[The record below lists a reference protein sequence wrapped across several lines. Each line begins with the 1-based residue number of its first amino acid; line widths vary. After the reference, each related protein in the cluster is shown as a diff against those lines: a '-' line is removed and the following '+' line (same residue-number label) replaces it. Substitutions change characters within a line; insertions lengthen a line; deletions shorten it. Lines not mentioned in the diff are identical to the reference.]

1 MQQQPALTPQQE
13 AIREVRT
20 RYEQGI
26 LTFDQ
31 FEYALNALMQAESPE
46 QCQAIVQELPSSLP
60 SAALDVVM
68 PQPGPAVS
76 FVPRVPRSRWM
87 VAFMGGVQRMRRPW
101 KLAEQTHMV
110 MLMGGAELDLNLAAL
125 PQNGFIRIIA
135 VMGGAKLYVPRSVDI
150 SIHGMMLLGG
160 INALGE
166 SSGGI
171 ISFANEESRGI
182 AGPAGVES
190 HLTIEVFTLMGG
202 VEIVQ
207 TDAPIV
213 AGGMPLALAAPG
225 QMVIHDAHAL
235 RHAERHAAHEARR
248 AERRAWKEQR
258 RQDRYD

>member
-1 MQQQPALTPQQE
+1 MQQPALTPQQE
-13 AIREVRT
+13 AIREVRA

-31 FEYALNALMQAESPE
+31 FEYALNALIQAESPE

-60 SAALDVVM
+60 SNALDVAV
-68 PQPGPAVS
+68 PQPAQAAP

-87 VAFMGGVQRMRRPW
+87 VAILGGVQRMRRPW

-110 MLMGGAELDLNLAAL
+110 FFMGGAELDLNMAAL

-135 VMGGAKLYVPRSVDI
+135 VMGGAKLYVPRSVDV

-171 ISFANEESRGI
+171 ISFANEESQGV

-190 HLTIEVFTLMGG
+190 RLTIEVFTLMGG
-202 VEIVQ
+202 VEVVQ
-207 TDAPIV
+207 TDAPMI
-213 AGGMPLALAAPG
+213 AGGMPLALVAPG
-225 QMVIHDAHAL
+225 QMVIRDAHAL
-235 RHAERHAAHEARR
+235 RHAEHQAVREARH
-248 AERRAWKEQR
+248 AERRARKEQR
-258 RQDRYD
+258 RQERYD

>member
-31 FEYALNALMQAESPE
+31 FEYGLNALLQAQSPE
-46 QCQAIVQELPSSLP
+46 ECRAIVQELPSSLP
-60 SAALDVVM
+60 SNALDVVS
-68 PQPGPAVS
+68 PQSAPAVPGL
-76 FVPRVPRSRWM
+76 PRVPRSRWM
-87 VAFMGGVQRMRRPW
+87 VAILGGVQRVNRPW

-110 MLMGGAELDLNLAAL
+110 MFMGGAELDLNIAAL
-125 PQNGFIRIIA
+125 PQQGFIRIIA
-135 VMGGAKLYVPRSVDI
+135 MLGGAKIYVPRSADV
-150 SIHGMMLLGG
+150 SVHGLTLLGG

-171 ISFANEESRGI
+171 ISFANEESQGV

-190 HLTIEVFTLMGG
+190 HLTIQVFALLGG
-202 VEIVQ
+202 VEVVQ

-225 QMVIHDAHAL
+225 QMVSYDQHAM

-248 AERRAWKEQR
+248 AERRAWKEQQ
-258 RQDRYD
+258 RQQRYD

>member
-1 MQQQPALTPQQE
+1 MQQPPALTPQQ
-13 AIREVRT
+13 AGIREART

-31 FEYALNALMQAESPE
+31 FEYALNALLQAQTPE
-46 QCQAIVQELPSSLP
+46 ECQAIIQELPSSLP
-60 SAALDVVM
+60 SNALDVAAT
-68 PQPGPAVS
+68 PLPSVS
-76 FVPRVPRSRWM
+76 GAPRVPRSRWM
-87 VAFMGGVQRMRRPW
+87 VAIMGGVQRMRRPW
-101 KLAEQTHMV
+101 KLAEQTHML

-135 VMGGAKLYVPRSVDI
+135 VMGGAKIYVPRSVDVAV
-150 SIHGMMLLGG
+150 HGLMLMGG

-190 HLTIEVFTLMGG
+190 HLTIQVFTLMGG
-202 VEIVQ
+202 VEVVQ
-207 TDAPIV
+207 VDAPV
-213 AGGMPLALAAPG
+213 MAGGVPLALADPR
-225 QMVIHDAHAL
+225 QMVVYN
-235 RHAERHAAHEARR
+235 RHAAHELRR

-258 RQDRYD
+258 RQRYD

>member
-1 MQQQPALTPQQE
+1 MQQPALTPQQE
-13 AIREVRT
+13 AIREVRA

-31 FEYALNALMQAESPE
+31 FEYALNALIQAESPE

-60 SAALDVVM
+60 SNALDVAV
-68 PQPGPAVS
+68 PQPAQPAP

-87 VAFMGGVQRMRRPW
+87 VAILGGVQRMRRPW

-110 MLMGGAELDLNLAAL
+110 FFMGGAELDLNMAAL

-135 VMGGAKLYVPRSVDI
+135 VMGGAKLYVPRSVDV

-171 ISFANEESRGI
+171 ISFANEESQGI
-182 AGPAGVES
+182 AGPSGVES
-190 HLTIEVFTLMGG
+190 RLTIEVFTLMGG
-202 VEIVQ
+202 VEVVQ
-207 TDAPIV
+207 TDAPMI

-225 QMVIHDAHAL
+225 QMVIYD

-258 RQDRYD
+258 RRERYD